1 MIINREY
8 EQEIDLRDL
17 FFSSAVSLAEHI
29 GGSADRRD
37 PAGHLSVL

>member
-17 FFSSAVSLAEHI
+17 FFICCTA
-29 GGSADRRD
+29 GGAYWWQR
-37 PAGHLSVL
+37 